1 MWIFQKSACSS
12 ITGSKAYPEISNSV
26 GYVDQLV
33 LSNAFKKK
41 FGMSPKNYKINK
53 EMMDKY
59 NEKQIDDPV

>member
-1 MWIFQKSACSS
+1 M
-12 ITGSKAYPEISNSV
+12 N
-26 GYVDQLV
+26 QLV

-59 NEKQIDDPV
+59 NERQIDDPV